1 MEEIVRF
8 LQQYPP
14 FDQLPAARLAN
25 AAATMQIE
33 YFVAGQTI
41 LAHGGPPAEFL
52 YIVCKG
58 SVDLLREDHGQEE
71 IFDSLGPG
79 EVFGH
84 LSLIRNRP
92 PIVTARAASETL
104 AYLLPAAMFAQ
115 LREEATDFARFFA
128 VPAVER
134 ITFALEQRH
143 ADATP
148 ALFQTQIGDL
158 LHRPIVAIAPDA
170 SVGKAAELMRTEH
183 VSCLLVDLPP
193 YGVFDMGSGILTD
206 RDLRNRIVADGLP
219 DSTPVRA
226 VMSAPVLS
234 LPTESLVFEALL
246 LMLEHGIHHLP
257 ITHNDLVV
265 GMVTH
270 TDILRHQS
278 RSPLFLPRQ
287 LDRARDLADLRR
299 YTDQVA
305 ETVGQ
310 LMDAGVRVSN
320 IGRIVAIA
328 HDALLQRILRD
339 IETELGPPPVPYAF
353 LVLGSG
359 GRFEQTLRTDQD
371 NALVYADDA
380 TPAAEA
386 YFATLAEL
394 AVERLMFCG
403 FARCPGDI
411 MATNPEW
418 RRPLSEWIGYFTR
431 WINVPDEESLLRTAI
446 FFDFHQTYGKLDAVT
461 PLRNVIARARGNT
474 LFLAR
479 LARAALRQSAPLNM
493 FRKVTLERRGEQ
505 KHLLDLK
512 HRGTA
517 MVVDLARLFALEAG
531 QAETATVARL
541 RNSWPE
547 SSIGESEAERLIA
560 AFELLSRLRLS
571 HQREL
576 IARGEAPSNLI
587 VYPQLGP
594 YEQRELKESLQ
605 AIAAVQRAAALAFQ
619 TDRIVT

>member
-1 MEEIVRF
+1 MEEVVRF
-8 LQQYPP
+8 LQHYPP
-14 FDQLPAARLAN
+14 FDQLAPARLAD
-25 AAATMQIE
+25 AAAAMQIE
-33 YFVAGQTI
+33 YFAAGQTI
-41 LAHGGPPAEFL
+41 LAHGGAPAEFL

-58 SVDLLREDHGQEE
+58 SVDLLREEHGHEE

-84 LSLIRNRP
+84 LSIIRARP
-92 PIVTARAASETL
+92 PIVTARAATETL
-104 AYLLPAAMFAQ
+104 AYLLPAAVF
-115 LREEATDFARFFA
+115 LRLRDEDPDFARFFA
-128 VPAVER
+128 APAVER

-143 ADATP
+143 ADAAP
-148 ALFQTQIGDL
+148 SLFQTRVGDL
-158 LHRPIVAIAPDA
+158 LRRPIVAISPDA
-170 SVGKAAELMRTEH
+170 TVRQAAERMRAEH

-193 YGVFDMGSGILTD
+193 YGVFDKDSGIVTD
-206 RDLRNRIVADGLP
+206 RDLRNRVVADGLP
-219 DSTPVRA
+219 ETTLVRD

-234 LPTESLVFEALL
+234 LPMESLVFEALL
-246 LMLEHGIHHLP
+246 LMLERGIHHLP

-287 LDRARDLADLRR
+287 LDRARTLDDLRQ
-299 YTDQVA
+299 YADQVA

-310 LMDAGVRVSN
+310 LVDIGARVGD

-339 IETELGPPPVPYAF
+339 IESELGPPPVPYAF

-359 GRFEQTLRTDQD
+359 GRYEQTLRTDQD
-371 NALVYADDA
+371 HALVYADQA
-380 TPAAEA
+380 SPAAEA
-386 YFATLAEL
+386 YFAALAEL
-394 AVERLMFCG
+394 AVERLEYCG
-403 FARCPGDI
+403 FPRCPGNV

-418 RRPLSEWIGYFTR
+418 RRPLSDWIGYFTR
-431 WINVPDEESLLRTAI
+431 WIDVPDEEALLRTGI
-446 FFDFHQTYGKLDAVT
+446 FFDFRQVFGTLDAAT
-461 PLRNVIARARGNT
+461 PLRATIARARGNT
-474 LFLAR
+474 LFLTR
-479 LARAALRQSAPLNM
+479 LARAALRQPAPLNM

-531 QAETATVARL
+531 RSETSTIARL
-541 RNSWPE
+541 RNAWPA

-560 AFELLSRLRLS
+560 AFELLSLLRLG
-571 HQREL
+571 HQLEQ
-576 IARGEAPSNLI
+576 IARGEEPGNLI
-587 VYPQLGP
+587 VYPQLSP
-594 YEQRELKESLQ
+594 HEQRELKESLQ
-605 AIAAVQRAAALAFQ
+605 AIASVQRAAALAFQ